1 MRRVLILLGV
11 ALWIWLLHY
20 ISTVHTQKSKVLKFI
35 DWLHHQFRLVR
46 LAWLISLRT
55 LFSAYNIDARWF
67 ILVCALGLKDQ
78 TRGTQLG
85 ERGKD
90 CAVCVCESLAR
101 AERIKGLSQQ
111 WRVRSPFI
119 FTLRRAQV
127 IFPRWYTFCSVY
139 FDVCHAEGEKEKW
152 KMRSAAARCIISREN
167 GWAPHGINLIFV
179 SRRTSQWADVCTFEM
194 KFFSNFALS

>member
-1 MRRVLILLGV
+1 MI
-11 ALWIWLLHY
+11 ITLH
-20 ISTVHTQKSKVLKFI
+20 VHTQKSKVLKFI

-46 LAWLISLRT
+46 LLGWLIALSEP
-55 LFSAYNIDARWF
+55 FSRLQYKNRRPVIY

-119 FTLRRAQV
+119 FTWRRAQV

-152 KMRSAAARCIISREN
+152 KMRSAAACCIISREN
-167 GWAPHGINLIFV
+167 GWAPRRPHGINLIFA
-179 SRRTSQWADVCTFEM
+179 SRRTSQRARCLHLW
-194 KFFSNFALS
+194 NGILR